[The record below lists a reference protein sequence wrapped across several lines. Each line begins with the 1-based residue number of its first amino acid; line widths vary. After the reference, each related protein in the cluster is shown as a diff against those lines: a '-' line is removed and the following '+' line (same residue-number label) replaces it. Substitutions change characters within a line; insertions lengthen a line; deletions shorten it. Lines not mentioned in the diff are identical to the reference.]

1 MESERRPDLGT
12 KARKNFFTDA
22 AANLGKIPPQAVD
35 LEQAVL
41 GALMLEKDALTTV
54 IDILKP
60 ESFYKDAH
68 REIYSSIVTLFN
80 NSEPVDMLTVSNQLR
95 HDGKLELVGGAYYLT
110 ELTSRVNSAAN
121 VEFHARIVAEQAI
134 KRELIRISSEI
145 QQDAFEDTSD
155 AFQLLDRT
163 EQALFEVSESNI
175 RKNYAD
181 MRSVMREALNELE
194 ARKDHQDGL
203 TGIPSGFTALDRI
216 TSGWQKSDL
225 VIIAARPGMGKT
237 AFVVTAMRNAAVDFK
252 HAVGIFSLEMSNIQ
266 LVNRLI
272 SAEAEL
278 ESDKIKKGTLADYE
292 WEQLVHKTAKLT
304 NAPIF
309 IDDTPALS
317 ILELRAKCRRLK
329 AQHDVKLII
338 VDYLQLMSGDTSR
351 VSGGNREQEIASIS
365 RALKN
370 IAKELDIPVIA
381 LSQLSRAV
389 ETRGGD
395 KRPQLSDLRE
405 SGSIE
410 QDADLVMF
418 LYRPEYYGI
427 TEDENGQ
434 PTNGLGEVIIA
445 KHRNGSLDTAQLKFI
460 GKYTKFTDMDFGFGA
475 AKFDLPATSGMP
487 PDFTGPGPGTI
498 TLGSK
503 SNPKDP
509 KKSRDQDDTENPEV
523 PF

>member
-1 MESERRPDLGT
+1 MSLEKTNTLRVGYKSKFRPNLEPGT
-12 KARKNFFTDA
+12 L
-22 AANLGKIPPQAVD
+22 LGKLPPQAVD
-35 LEQAVL
+35 LEETVL

-68 REIYSSIVTLFN
+68 KEIYAAIVTLFN
-80 NSEPVDMLTVSNQLR
+80 NSEPVDLRTVASQLR
-95 HDGKLELVGGAYYLT
+95 KDGKLEFVGGAYYIADLT
-110 ELTSRVNSAAN
+110 TKVNSAAN
-121 VEFHARIVAEQAI
+121 IEYHARIVSEQAI

-145 QQDAFEDTSD
+145 QHDAYEDTTDVFS
-155 AFQLLDRT
+155 LLDRT

-181 MRSVMREALNELE
+181 MRSIMRQAMDELE
-194 ARKDHQDGL
+194 AKKHHKDGL
-203 TGIPSGFTALDRI
+203 TGVPSGFSALDRV

-237 AFVVTAMRNAAVDFK
+237 AFVVSAMRNAAVDFGQGV
-252 HAVGIFSLEMSNIQ
+252 AIFSLEMSSVQ

-272 SAEAEL
+272 SAEAQL
-278 ESDKIKKGTLADYE
+278 ESEKIKKGNLADYE
-292 WEQLVHKTAKLT
+292 WEQLVYKTAKLT
-304 NAPIF
+304 EAPIF

-329 AQHDVKLII
+329 AQHDIQLII
-338 VDYLQLMSGDTSR
+338 IDYLQLMSGDS
-351 VSGGNREQEIASIS
+351 SKSGSGGGNREQEIASIS

-370 IAKELDIPVIA
+370 IAKELSVPVIA

-410 QDADLVMF
+410 QDADMVMF
-418 LYRPEYYGI
+418 LYRPEYYGL
-427 TEDENGQ
+427 TEDENGM
-434 PTNGLGEVIIA
+434 PTQGVGEVIIA
-445 KHRNGSLDTAQLKFI
+445 KHRNGSLDTVQLKFI
-460 GKYTKFTDMDFGFGA
+460 GKYTKFTDLDMHRDMDGGGYGNF
-475 AKFDLPATSGMP
+475 PATGQP
-487 PDFTGPGPGTI
+487 NEFEAGPSTI

-503 SNPKDP
+503 LNTPDKPSLP
-509 KKSRDQDDTENPEV
+509 DDDEA